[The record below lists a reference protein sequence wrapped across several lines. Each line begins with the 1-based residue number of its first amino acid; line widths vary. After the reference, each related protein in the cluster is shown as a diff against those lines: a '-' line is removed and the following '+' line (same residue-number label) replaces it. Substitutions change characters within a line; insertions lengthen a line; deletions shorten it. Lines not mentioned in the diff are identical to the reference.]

1 MLLTKEK
8 IYAILHFLLSI
19 KQSYV
24 GSLSRY
30 DTSVLSHSKKWL
42 EKYTVTHLTLL
53 YLPITEGQKKRFCF
67 QENKISCPRHK
78 EFWLQST
85 DKNVRNFIFFRE
97 QGSSTHV

>member
-30 DTSVLSHSKKWL
+30 DTSVLSHSKKL

-53 YLPITEGQKKRFCF
+53 YLPITEGWKQRFCF
-67 QENKISCPRHK
+67 QENKISCLRHK
-78 EFWLQST
+78 E
-85 DKNVRNFIFFRE
+85 V
-97 QGSSTHV
+97 